1 MKRKKENPPKRSYAE
16 VMEDL
21 SKVICF
27 KDERKILKEL
37 RKNHRKETSIYDRY
51 PYLPLILS
59 LISFLVSVT
68 TILIVQLWKWLLKLL
83 T

>member
-1 MKRKKENPPKRSYAE
+1 MKSRKNKNPPKRSYAE

-21 SKVICF
+21 SMVTCF
-27 KDERKILKEL
+27 KDEHKLLKEL
-37 RKNHRKETSIYDRY
+37 RRGHCKQTSIYDRY

-68 TILIVQLWKWLLKLL
+68 TILIVQLLK
-83 T
+83 

>member
-1 MKRKKENPPKRSYAE
+1 MKNRKNKNPPKRSYDE

-21 SKVICF
+21 SMVTCF
-27 KDERKILKEL
+27 KDEQKLLKEL
-37 RKNHRKETSIYDRY
+37 RRDHCKQTSIYDRY

-68 TILIVQLWKWLLKLL
+68 VLIVQLLLLQWSL
-83 T
+83 